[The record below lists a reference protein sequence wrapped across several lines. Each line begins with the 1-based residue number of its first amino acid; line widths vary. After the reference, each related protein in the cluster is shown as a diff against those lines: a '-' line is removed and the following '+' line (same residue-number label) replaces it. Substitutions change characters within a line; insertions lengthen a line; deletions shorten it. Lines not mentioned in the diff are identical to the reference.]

1 MNTTKNCIYISRS
14 YLFMGTCVNKYV
26 IYKCTFCLG
35 VLFNSSSPLELYPRP
50 VSQYVIVVRVQAR
63 VNVTLACRCLIT
75 SGLAR
80 CFSVRCVEV
89 VSIPLHKHDPS
100 YTECKRIHLTTS
112 YEILHLLV
120 LLLAVRF
127 VVASSNWTF
136 ELYSTI
142 TMFGCLMLRWGLFD
156 WVGNLWCCF
165 PTQPLSSRWNDS
177 QSQES

>member
-1 MNTTKNCIYISRS
+1 MYFSPS
-14 YLFMGTCVNKYV
+14 
-26 IYKCTFCLG
+26 
-35 VLFNSSSPLELYPRP
+35 VLLNSSSPLKWYPRP

-127 VVASSNWTF
+127 IIASSNWTF

-142 TMFGCLMLRWGLFD
+142 SMFGCLLLQWILFK
-156 WVGNLWCCF
+156 WVGNLCQAVSQ
-165 PTQPLSSRWNDS
+165 PTHYHLGETTVKIKKIKYKIVGYVVVLVIDKLLY
-177 QSQES
+177 